1 MGRFSLSKKYYFNF
15 YASCGSTHKIEF
27 AEQIHKFRE
36 HGPGHPL
43 LPLCG
48 NSPCVSRNLYKGR
61 KNVPARRGFS
71 SEFDRKRGFNREAA
85 RKTIVFRQPQASQWD
100 AFRFSDNPCF
110 NFAKHKLSSISIM
123 NLFAVIKIDLPQF
136 LQIFLANKH
145 YIIVCK
151 DKVLIH
157 SFDVVHIHKEALVAP
172 QETRSRQFLLNLA
185 ELFI

>member
-1 MGRFSLSKKYYFNF
+1 MENEVFF
-15 YASCGSTHKIEF
+15 
-27 AEQIHKFRE
+27 
-36 HGPGHPL
+36 L
-43 LPLCG
+43 LPQ
-48 NSPCVSRNLYKGR
+48 KR
-61 KNVPARRGFS
+61 K
-71 SEFDRKRGFNREAA
+71 
-85 RKTIVFRQPQASQWD
+85 ASQWD

-145 YIIVCK
+145 YITVCK
-151 DKVLIH
+151 GEVLIH
-157 SFDVVHIHKEALVAP
+157 SCDGVQIHKEALVAP

>member
-27 AEQIHKFRE
+27 AKQIHTFRE
-36 HGPGHPL
+36 H
-43 LPLCG
+43 
-48 NSPCVSRNLYKGR
+48 VSRNLYKGR
-61 KNVPARRGFS
+61 KNVPVGRGFS
-71 SEFDRKRGFNREAA
+71 SVFARKRGFEREAA

-110 NFAKHKLSSISIM
+110 HFAKHKLSSISIM

-151 DKVLIH
+151 GEVLIH

>member
-1 MGRFSLSKKYYFNF
+1 MENEVFF
-15 YASCGSTHKIEF
+15 
-27 AEQIHKFRE
+27 
-36 HGPGHPL
+36 L
-43 LPLCG
+43 LPQ
-48 NSPCVSRNLYKGR
+48 KR
-61 KNVPARRGFS
+61 K
-71 SEFDRKRGFNREAA
+71 
-85 RKTIVFRQPQASQWD
+85 ASQWD

-110 NFAKHKLSSISIM
+110 NFAKHKLSSISVM

-151 DKVLIH
+151 GEVLIH

-172 QETRSRQFLLNLA
+172 QKTRSRQFLLNLA